1 MVKWEGIRAIFHFSL
16 SAKNTHTHTPSP
28 YHKERQWNSLFH
40 IYVCFSYV
48 YMYISIPWRI
58 CLWILFGSLATR
70 HIDMPHNARLLSLTF
85 TLPLLLSLSIS
96 SHSKCINTK
105 CFFCKS
111 VSDCTLLHEITQLL
125 IRWPFVIRSS
135 LFHLDKST
143 AMKTMLIPTK
153 KIRRKI
159 NLT

>member
-1 MVKWEGIRAIFHFSL
+1 MGRYPCYISL
-16 SAKNTHTHTPSP
+16 FTFCQKHTHTHHLHTTKKDS
-28 YHKERQWNSLFH
+28 ETASSIFMCVFR
-40 IYVCFSYV
+40 
-48 YMYISIPWRI
+48 MYICIYLFLGEYACESSSVRSPHAIST
-58 CLWILFGSLATR
+58 CLTTLVCYL
-70 HIDMPHNARLLSLTF
+70 LLSLF
-85 TLPLLLSLSIS
+85 LSCSLSIS